1 MRKGANFSPYMR
13 RPLVIYD
20 FAPDPSEFPYICR
33 RKILFYFFISVGDG
47 LFVEFSE
54 KGQKSR
60 SIGKVDQK
68 GEYIYLEKYP

>member
-1 MRKGANFSPYMR
+1 M
-13 RPLVIYD
+13 
-20 FAPDPSEFPYICR
+20 
-33 RKILFYFFISVGDG
+33 RKILFYFLSVWVDG

-68 GEYIYLEKYP
+68 GEYIYLKKYP

>member
-1 MRKGANFSPYMR
+1 M
-13 RPLVIYD
+13 
-20 FAPDPSEFPYICR
+20 
-33 RKILFYFFISVGDG
+33 DG

-68 GEYIYLEKYP
+68 GEYISAEISMNIWKQSER

>member
-1 MRKGANFSPYMR
+1 MY
-13 RPLVIYD
+13 
-20 FAPDPSEFPYICR
+20 
-33 RKILFYFFISVGDG
+33 KIFNIWQRVEGGRDG

-68 GEYIYLEKYP
+68 GEYIYLKKYP